1 MGGQIESP
9 QTYASLVGNMGYAL
23 WVINIETLKL
33 QSTIVSGCNCI
44 QTSDVKVGSDIRK
57 GSQGDVV
64 FESGSY
70 MVMEKTGKVMLTK
83 NVVVGKGAQLVIKH
97 LTIRK

>member
-1 MGGQIESP
+1 
-9 QTYASLVGNMGYAL
+9 MGYAL
-23 WVINIETLKL
+23 WGINIETLKL

-44 QTSDVKVGSDIRK
+44 QTSDVKDGGDIRK

-70 MVMEKTGKVMLTK
+70 TVMEKTAKVMLTK
-83 NVVVGKGAQLVIKH
+83 NVVVEKGAQLVIK
-97 LTIRK
+97 LSTIRK

>member
-1 MGGQIESP
+1 
-9 QTYASLVGNMGYAL
+9 MGYAL
-23 WVINIETLKL
+23 WGINIETLYL

-64 FESGSY
+64 FESGSCT
-70 MVMEKTGKVMLTK
+70 VMEKAGKVMLTK
-83 NVVVGKGAQLVIKH
+83 KVIVKRGAQLVIR
-97 LTIRK
+97 LSIIRK

>member
-1 MGGQIESP
+1 
-9 QTYASLVGNMGYAL
+9 MGYAL

-33 QSTIVSGCNCI
+33 QSAIVSGCNCI

-64 FESGSY
+64 FGSGSY
-70 MVMEKTGKVMLTK
+70 TVMEKTAKVMLTK

>member
-1 MGGQIESP
+1 
-9 QTYASLVGNMGYAL
+9 MGYAL
-23 WVINIETLKL
+23 WVINTETLYL
-33 QSTIVSGCNCI
+33 QNTIVSGCNYI

-70 MVMEKTGKVMLTK
+70 TVMEKTGKVMLTK
-83 NVVVGKGAQLVIKH
+83 KVSV
-97 LTIRK
+97 

>member
-1 MGGQIESP
+1 M
-9 QTYASLVGNMGYAL
+9 
-23 WVINIETLKL
+23 
-33 QSTIVSGCNCI
+33 
-44 QTSDVKVGSDIRK
+44 KVGGDIRK

-83 NVVVGKGAQLVIKH
+83 NVVVEKGAQLVKKPS
-97 LTIRK
+97 TIRK

>member
-1 MGGQIESP
+1 
-9 QTYASLVGNMGYAL
+9 MGYSL

-57 GSQGDVV
+57 ESQGDVV

-70 MVMEKTGKVMLTK
+70 TVMEKTAKVMLTE
-83 NVVVGKGAQLVIKH
+83 NVVVEKGAQLVIK
-97 LTIRK
+97 LSTIRK

>member
-1 MGGQIESP
+1 
-9 QTYASLVGNMGYAL
+9 MGYAL

-33 QSTIVSGCNCI
+33 QSAIVSGCNCI
-44 QTSDVKVGSDIRK
+44 QTSGVKVGSDISDIRK

-70 MVMEKTGKVMLTK
+70 TVMEKTGKVMLTK
-83 NVVVGKGAQLVIKH
+83 NVVVEKGAQLVIKPS
-97 LTIRK
+97 TIRK

>member
-64 FESGSY
+64 FWIGQLYGHGED
-70 MVMEKTGKVMLTK
+70 GKSDVD
-83 NVVVGKGAQLVIKH
+83 
-97 LTIRK
+97 